1 MATQD
6 AGNIVDLFLSKKD
19 FRLLLVIENLS
30 KVEKA
35 AKGHDS
41 TAVGMGMDINAVHR
55 ALSQDNDTLS
65 YKFLCCIFFFLW
77 QRRALFRQYKEK
89 LNRMVDQA
97 KYEVLT
103 ADDLVVCTDICKACM
118 NLARNDEFLTQYMNV
133 SICTYNSEIR
143 VVEQNAPLKSRK
155 LIKNVKSFITGRDY
169 QSCLII
175 MNSLIDKVIDDN
187 FVYSY
192 WSRIVNAEKNP
203 EAEGR
208 VKFRLA
214 NS

>member
-1 MATQD
+1 MAAQD

-77 QRRALFRQYKEK
+77 SNIFGNQYAHAESI
-89 LNRMVDQA
+89 V
-97 KYEVLT
+97 E
-103 ADDLVVCTDICKACM
+103 VCTDICKACM

-155 LIKNVKSFITGRDY
+155 LIKNFKSFITGRDY
-169 QSCLII
+169 QSCLKI

>member
-1 MATQD
+1 
-6 AGNIVDLFLSKKD
+6 
-19 FRLLLVIENLS
+19 
-30 KVEKA
+30 
-35 AKGHDS
+35 
-41 TAVGMGMDINAVHR
+41 
-55 ALSQDNDTLS
+55 
-65 YKFLCCIFFFLW
+65 
-77 QRRALFRQYKEK
+77 
-89 LNRMVDQA
+89 MVDQA

-155 LIKNVKSFITGRDY
+155 LIKNFKSFITGRDY
-169 QSCLII
+169 QSCLKI